1 MKDMA
6 EAAAKGKGILYILTN
21 PVMPGLVKIGFTT
34 ETIEKRIRDLS
45 RPSGI
50 PVRFDCYFAAE
61 VSSEQEKELRLHE
74 LFKPDRVNLKREFFR
89 VDPERVVLAIKMGHF
104 KEVTP
109 RKSVVNPVEEKAFEK
124 AEKVVETRL
133 AKFTFDSV
141 GIPVGALLRFTRD
154 QSDTATVV
162 PGNKV
167 KYGEDVVNISDA
179 AKSALKKIGK
189 DWKRVRGPMYWLYN
203 GKTLHELHEKI
214 SG

>member
-1 MKDMA
+1 MA
-6 EAAAKGKGILYILTN
+6 DSGILYVLIN
-21 PVMPGLVKIGFTT
+21 PAMRGIVKIGFTRGSLAT
-34 ETIEKRIRDLS
+34 RLRVLS
-45 RPSGI
+45 SATGV
-50 PVRFDCYFAAE
+50 PVRFKCYFAAE
-61 VSSEQEKELRLHE
+61 VPSLQKKEKILHE
-74 LFKPDRVNLKREFFR
+74 LFDKYRVNPRREFFR
-89 VDPERVVLAIKMGHF
+89 VDPERVVLAIRMGDDYR
-104 KEVTP
+104 EVTP
-109 RKSVVNPVEEKAFEK
+109 GKPVVNPDEEKAFEK
-124 AEKVVETRL
+124 AEKLVDKRL

-203 GKTLHELHEKI
+203 GKTLHELHEII